1 MDKLRSQISFIQHR
15 LSSVTDGAANLMAEL
30 SELNELRERV
40 RKAQLSAQIS
50 RRIDRRKRP
59 RI

>member
-40 RKAQLSAQIS
+40 RKAQSAQIS